1 MTKLRALL
9 RGDGFLGADR
19 EAVVELSSDTALLAR
34 LQEPLWHDGAPIS
47 HVVVQVRHESDGFCD
62 LKLGRKYLRNVTAIP
77 AERAAS
83 GNPLDLSWWRG
94 GPAAITDMAIL
105 RRDKIN

>member
-9 RGDGFLGADR
+9 RGEGFLGADR

-34 LQEPLWHDGAPIS
+34 LQEPLWHDGVPIN

-62 LKLGRKYLRNVTAIP
+62 LKPGQEFSATSRQFRLS
-77 AERAAS
+77 ERPRETRWICPGGVEDPRQS
-83 GNPLDLSWWRG
+83 PTWRSCEE
-94 GPAAITDMAIL
+94 T
-105 RRDKIN
+105 K